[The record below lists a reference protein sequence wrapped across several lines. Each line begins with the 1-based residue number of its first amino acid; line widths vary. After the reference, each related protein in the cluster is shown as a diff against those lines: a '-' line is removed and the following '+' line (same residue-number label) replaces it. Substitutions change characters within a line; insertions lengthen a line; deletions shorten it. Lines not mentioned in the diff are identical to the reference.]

1 MIALR
6 PLQSI
11 NLLSLFAKRVS
22 SYEYN
27 IFSSKRRISS
37 SSSHQLMMAAK
48 NDVDADNVSSKNYGR
63 IWLHRPFQNTPTL
76 MTSDKCTITRCPL
89 PKSTP
94 HTSREDKLHTAY
106 YSSPTPEKLLQQIYK
121 SKVDFYESQF
131 NSRVDKEAH
140 ARIERRT
147 IESPS
152 GWGKVDAT
160 IYLPEGT
167 DESYTSSKLQ
177 GICLHTH
184 GGGLVWGDSYH
195 QVAHRCLE
203 MSQSMNIAVVSVE
216 YSLVTRVNRHSNAF
230 DPVNDVSIAID
241 WIESNG
247 AKELNTYPSFVAS
260 GESSGAHILMLA
272 MLKRRDRDNVTL
284 HPPLPL
290 PPTITQSS
298 ISQSTPFLSCWKCLN
313 LVYPVCDISGT
324 PSLLA
329 DGDSSSPLCGNDL
342 LWMYDLCYSKVQE
355 TIQHVKVDRRHP
367 SLSPLY
373 ANLSHL
379 PPVLI
384 SVGTADPLLD
394 DSIFLANKYSAYGNH
409 VELAIYEGGEHGIG
423 HFGLQEEEEMG
434 IRARGHTLGFLREHL
449 AK

>member
-1 MIALR
+1 M
-6 PLQSI
+6 
-11 NLLSLFAKRVS
+11 
-22 SYEYN
+22 
-27 IFSSKRRISS
+27 
-37 SSSHQLMMAAK
+37 K
-48 NDVDADNVSSKNYGR
+48 NDVEDADDVSSNYGR
-63 IWLHRPFQNTPTL
+63 IWLHSPFQITPTHPL
-76 MTSDKCTITRCPL
+76 MTSDNKSTITRCPL

-94 HTSREDKLHTAY
+94 HTSREDKLHIAY
-106 YSSPTPEKLLQQIYK
+106 SSSPTPEKFLQLIYK
-121 SKVDFYESQF
+121 SKLDFYESQF

-140 ARIERRT
+140 ARIKRRT

-152 GWGKVDAT
+152 GLGKVDAT
-160 IYLPEGT
+160 IYLPENST

-247 AKELNTYPSFVAS
+247 AKELNAHPSLVAS

-272 MLKRRDRDNVTL
+272 MLRRRDRDNITL

-290 PPTITQSS
+290 PPITQQSS
-298 ISQSTPFLSCWKCLN
+298 ISQSAPFLSCWKCLN
-313 LVYPVCDISGT
+313 LVYPICDISGT

-342 LWMYDLCYSKVQE
+342 LWMYDLYYSKVQE
-355 TIQHVKVDRRHP
+355 TMQHVNIDRKHP

-394 DSIFLANKYSAYGNH
+394 DSLFMASKYSAYGNH

-434 IRARGHTLGFLREHL
+434 IRARRHTLNFLREHL